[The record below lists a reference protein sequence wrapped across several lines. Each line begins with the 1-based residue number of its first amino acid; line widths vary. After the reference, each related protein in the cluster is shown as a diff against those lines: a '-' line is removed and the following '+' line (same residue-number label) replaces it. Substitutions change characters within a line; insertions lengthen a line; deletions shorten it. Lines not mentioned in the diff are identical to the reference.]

1 MSIRAKLLLQTLVPV
16 LCVTVL
22 GCITAL
28 WITIS
33 QHHQLVKETLSSNLA
48 QLAMELD
55 QSTEKL
61 KEELVA
67 DLQNPNLI
75 SSIRSLSI
83 FSGNVP
89 DLKRNIQCKIINYL
103 RGFILNKNYELIA
116 LYNSKGLSCYANQEQ
131 VHIVEPE
138 QEGKQYVHLKPSAD
152 SILSQCISKQWIPI
166 KSIENIPNYIDL
178 PQTIQVQFLTIDDE
192 LYIEGMLPI
201 QNIIYTDLGEEKE
214 VISGSVL
221 LRKKVKNDFILMFSQ
236 KTMKEVD
243 LFSPSGK
250 LLLGS
255 HMGIIDRLKEHVGQA
270 ASQSIQFFDINID
283 ENSYYVLLK
292 PYEYNKQLVA
302 LMASYTSKEIAKK
315 NIEKVIFFQIGGL
328 GVGLLFAS
336 LITLVMG
343 RIITRP
349 IVDITRQMSKFST
362 EGVLDHKIAV
372 RSKDEIGLLAD
383 TFNTM
388 ASHLIQRNSEI
399 KQYIRELSEINERL
413 DESEKKYRT
422 IFEDSTDMIFIT
434 DLDGKIVDVSPACEA
449 LLGYNRQEAL
459 HINAQDFYVNPD
471 DRDRYREIMMQ
482 QGAVKDFGVIFRR
495 KDEEEIDVLVT
506 ATLRRAEDGKI
517 LGFQGIVRDISE
529 HKKAEHLLKNYN
541 KKLKQEVEQRTLE
554 LRIAKEAA
562 ETANQAKSTFLANMS
577 HELRTPLNA
586 ILGFS
591 ELMTRDS
598 NLSAEQLS
606 NLETI
611 GRSGEHLLALIN
623 DVLELSKI
631 EAGRVVL
638 HPENFDLYRLLF
650 IIEEM
655 FSLRAREKGL
665 TLVVERMS
673 DVPRFIRADQGK
685 LRQSLINILENAVK
699 FTAKGGITLRVES
712 EGNTVSFEVEDTGV
726 GIAPDELDR
735 VFDAFVQS
743 ESGQRSKQGTG
754 LGMPISQKFIR
765 MMGGGIS
772 VKSEVGKGT
781 TFRFDVQVA
790 MADSADLAIS
800 EPEQRVVGLAPDQP
814 QYRLLVVEDND
825 ASRKL
830 LVTLLKN
837 VGFEVRE
844 AANGQDAVRVWEE
857 WQPQLIWMDIRMPV
871 LDGYEAT
878 KIIKLAANDQTSPIH
893 TKIIALTASAF
904 EEDKIKAFERGCDDF
919 VRKPFRETEIFKM
932 VQKHLGVDYVFEED
946 GKYRQ
951 SPTTR
956 HLSAEDLHSL
966 MATLPVGLVTKLA
979 EAADSC
985 DADRIDLIIDDI
997 RIKSVPLS
1005 DALESLSA
1013 KFAYDEILTLVNKAK
1028 EL

>member
-1 MSIRAKLLLQTLVPV
+1 
-16 LCVTVL
+16 
-22 GCITAL
+22 
-28 WITIS
+28 
-33 QHHQLVKETLSSNLA
+33 
-48 QLAMELD
+48 
-55 QSTEKL
+55 
-61 KEELVA
+61 
-67 DLQNPNLI
+67 
-75 SSIRSLSI
+75 
-83 FSGNVP
+83 
-89 DLKRNIQCKIINYL
+89 
-103 RGFILNKNYELIA
+103 LNKNYELIA